1 MRICTGPL
9 NVRMTGQIK
18 ISIPECKD
26 SWRVLINE
34 IQSWH
39 GAPKMSHLNFY
50 AKEILFREMYPI
62 KIFTFMNP
70 DNLLR
75 SPSRSW
81 RRIRNSDGKE
91 AEADRYKDHHHH
103 QGDVEIV
110 RLGIGA

>member
-1 MRICTGPL
+1 MYWAIECKDDWSNKKSLFL
-9 NVRMTGQIK
+9 NVRIVGVYLSMKYKVGMENTKNVSSELLRQK
-18 ISIPECKD
+18 I
-26 SWRVLINE
+26 L
-34 IQSWH
+34 
-39 GAPKMSHLNFY
+39 
-50 AKEILFREMYPI
+50 LFREMYPI
-62 KIFTFMNP
+62 KIFIFMNP

>member
-50 AKEILFREMYPI
+50 AKNITI
-62 KIFTFMNP
+62 
-70 DNLLR
+70 
-75 SPSRSW
+75 
-81 RRIRNSDGKE
+81 
-91 AEADRYKDHHHH
+91 
-103 QGDVEIV
+103 QGDVPNQNLYIHES
-110 RLGIGA
+110 RQFA